1 MLDLQWRPKHAEN
14 WAAWLLPSLFW
25 GTINYSAKN
34 YMLKVI
40 DRITRKRCETYPK
53 LTTKT
58 PGQKRVSIVDF
69 EQVNVK

>member
-1 MLDLQWRPKHAEN
+1 
-14 WAAWLLPSLFW
+14 
-25 GTINYSAKN
+25 
-34 YMLKVI
+34 MLKVI